1 MWTVFKVF
9 IELLQC
15 CLCFMFFWCFGQ
27 EACRIL
33 APQPGIEPTAPC
45 IGRGSLNHWT
55 SEVAQSC
62 TTLCDPMD
70 CSLLGSSIHGIFPGK
85 STGVGCH
92 FLLQG
97 IFLTRGSNP
106 GIPHFRQTLYPLS
119 HLEIPCLITLN
130 YRKSPPGGISGL

>member
-1 MWTVFKVF
+1 MDCSLPGSLVLGIFPGKSTGVGCLF
-9 IELLQC
+9 LLQ
-15 CLCFMFFWCFGQ
+15 
-27 EACRIL
+27 EIL
-33 APQPGIEPTAPC
+33 LTQGSNPQPPALEGEVLTTGQVA
-45 IGRGSLNHWT
+45 

-62 TTLCDPMD
+62 MTLCDPMD

-97 IFLTRGSNP
+97 ILLTRGSNP
-106 GIPHFRQTLYPLS
+106 GLPHFRRTLYPLS